1 MRLLYIIFICLLAI
15 PFIKPDHAGA
25 REAGWVPLKNNN
37 AASIQAPSRPGLNRA
52 SQRKLNEIPA
62 GQKAP
67 LPPRAKGA
75 TVYTNQ
81 PPVTEKEISSFIEV
95 LPQFRVWARKNG
107 EEAHPIVSSGGQPD
121 FRYSDN
127 VARWVSS
134 HNFDPSRFF
143 CIMGRLAAG
152 LVIVEE
158 GNDIKGTRPADMPS
172 VDPAEISLIRKHLG
186 ELLTAGGPPGPLRSK

>member
-1 MRLLYIIFICLLAI
+1 MPLLYFIFLCFLAT
-15 PFIKPDHAGA
+15 PFFTPDLGRA

-37 AASIQAPSRPGLNRA
+37 AASIQAPSRKAIKRSPQKHIKEA
-52 SQRKLNEIPA
+52 PA
-62 GQKAP
+62 GEKGP
-67 LPPRAKGA
+67 LQPAKGA

-95 LPQFRVWARKNG
+95 LPRFRVWARKNG
-107 EEAHPIVSSGGQPD
+107 EEAHPIVSSNGQPD
-121 FRYSDN
+121 FLYSDN
-127 VARWVSS
+127 AAKWVSS
-134 HNFDPSRFF
+134 QNFDPPRFF

-152 LVIVEE
+152 LVVVEE

-186 ELLTAGGPPGPLRSK
+186 ELLSAGGPPGPIRAQ